1 MMNTKSMMSGFLGLV
16 LAVGAHAA
24 MAASADLGLTIT
36 GTYTP
41 YCCNSKTTNTADFT
55 VTVTN
60 NGPDTATNVTIHNIG
75 TSSRGQ
81 FINIQSSVSLG
92 TIASGASVSTTL
104 YGVGVVGA
112 NFQSYVLTVQSTA
125 SSDATD
131 PNASNNTASAT
142 VTVRR

>member
-1 MMNTKSMMSGFLGLV
+1 MNTKSMMSGLFGLV
-16 LAVGAHAA
+16 LAVGTHAA
-24 MAASADLGLTIT
+24 MAASADLGLAIT

-41 YCCNSKTTNTADFT
+41 YCCNAKNTADAWFT

-60 NGPDTATNVTIHNIG
+60 NGPDTATNVVIRNVG
-75 TSSRGQ
+75 TSSKNQ
-81 FINIQSSVSLG
+81 VILAPSPISLG
-92 TIASGASVSTTL
+92 TIASGASATSTFN
-104 YGVGVVGA
+104 VGTGGLL
-112 NFQSYVLTVQSTA
+112 NFTSYVLTVQSTA